1 MMSNIKLKLQV
12 PTQLSDITL
21 GEYQDYMKVMK
32 NIQKDHE
39 EETTEESE
47 RFVHLKMLQIFCGV
61 DLRESY
67 KLPINVFSSVIE
79 QINGVLDHPA
89 PLVKAFLLEVNGEKR
104 EFGLIPDIYK
114 MSFGEYVDLDMFIN
128 DWSTMHEAMA
138 VLFRPILNKFDKYY
152 EIEEYESSKKYSAD
166 FKRLSMDI
174 VFGVLV
180 FFYRLGMKL
189 AKSIGISSL
198 KNLKEMRQEDSNLEK
213 RFLEKH
219 GVGINQFTLSLEE
232 TFVHFLRLPNSH
244 FKSV

>member
-1 MMSNIKLKLQV
+1 MSNIKLKLQV

-21 GEYQDYMKVMK
+21 GEYQEYMKVMK
-32 NIQKDHE
+32 NIQKDHD

-47 RFVHLKMLQIFCGV
+47 QFVHLKMLQIFCGV

-152 EIEEYESSKKYSAD
+152 EIEEYEGSDKYAGYM
-166 FKRLSMDI
+166 LHMPANVAI
-174 VFGVLV
+174 GALV
-180 FFYRLGMKL
+180 FFYC
-189 AKSIGISSL
+189 
-198 KNLKEMRQEDSNLEK
+198 
-213 RFLEKH
+213 
-219 GVGINQFTLSLEE
+219 
-232 TFVHFLRLPNSH
+232 
-244 FKSV
+244 

>member
-1 MMSNIKLKLQV
+1 MSDIKINLEV

-21 GEYQDYMKVMK
+21 GEYQEYMSVMK

-39 EETTEESE
+39 EEVTEESE

-79 QINGVLDHPA
+79 QINVVLDYPA
-89 PLVKAFLLEVNGEKR
+89 PLVKAFHLEVDGEKKR
-104 EFGLIPDIYK
+104 FGLIPDIYK
-114 MSFGEYVDLDMFIN
+114 MSFGEYVDLDVFIN

-138 VLFRPILNKFDKYY
+138 VLFRPILNNFDKYY
-152 EIEEYESSKKYSAD
+152 EIEEYTSTKKYASD

-198 KNLKEMRQEDSNLEK
+198 KNLKEIRQKDSNLEK

-244 FKSV
+244 FNNV